1 MKHLREKSDVTGQM
15 LNVHKAGFTI
25 LELLVFSAI
34 FSLVAITFVSILI
47 SVTRVQL
54 RETASAEV
62 NQQSQFI
69 MQTIQRYIEEST
81 IVETTSSVPTDALKL
96 RVNPSVDTPGSFAL
110 TEIYLDE
117 ITPQGGTGK
126 IYVIP
131 KEGDSPQPISSDRVI
146 VTNLTFTKRTHPG
159 AHDSVDINLELHF
172 KSPNPQKQFEQL
184 LQTSIAR
191 VSAATF
197 DSDLNPTTSSVFS
210 IGNQQ
215 GWLSINNAIYF
226 SGGNLGIHQSNPSY
240 PFVVNAGTGGALFLG
255 TGIYNFEAPVS
266 FNDPLYIRQDLS
278 GSIKFTSGGSLTCS
292 SAGDVGTV
300 RFTDAAT
307 DTIEICMNTGSGVA
321 WHSLYYTAP

>member
-1 MKHLREKSDVTGQM
+1 MKHLRGKADVTGQA
-15 LNVHKAGFTI
+15 LNVYKAGFTI
-25 LELLVFSAI
+25 LELLIFSAI
-34 FSLVAITFVSILI
+34 FSLVAITFISILI

-62 NQQSQFI
+62 NQQSQFV
-69 MQTIQRYIEEST
+69 MQTIQRYIEESS
-81 IVETTSSVPTDALKL
+81 IIETPPDVPVDTLKL

-110 TEIYLDE
+110 AEIYLDE

-126 IYVIP
+126 IYIIP
-131 KEGDSPQPISSDRVI
+131 KEGASPQPISSDRVI

-184 LQTSIAR
+184 LQTSVAR

-215 GWLSINNAIYF
+215 GWLSINNSIYF
-226 SGGNLGIHQSNPSY
+226 SGGNLGIHQPNPSY
-240 PFVVNAGTGGALFLG
+240 PLVVNADTGGALFLG
-255 TGIYNFEAPVS
+255 TGTYNFEAPTS
-266 FNDPLYIRQDLS
+266 FNYPFYIPQHLY
-278 GSIKFTSGGSLTCS
+278 
-292 SAGDVGTV
+292 
-300 RFTDAAT
+300 
-307 DTIEICMNTGSGVA
+307 
-321 WHSLYYTAP
+321 HSL